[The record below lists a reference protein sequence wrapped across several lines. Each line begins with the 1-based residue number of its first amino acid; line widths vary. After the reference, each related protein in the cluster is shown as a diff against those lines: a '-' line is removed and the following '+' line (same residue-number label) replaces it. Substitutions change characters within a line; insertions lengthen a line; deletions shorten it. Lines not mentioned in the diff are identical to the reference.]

1 MGRLD
6 GKRILVTGAATGIGR
21 ATAIRVASDGAR
33 VAAFD
38 IEDASA
44 SATLAAIEEA
54 GGSARYW
61 HVDVTDEA
69 GVSAAVD
76 EAAEWMGGGID
87 ALLHL
92 AGILKGAGL
101 DITKVD
107 DAIWDPV
114 IDVNVKGSYLVSK
127 HVARYMKEQR
137 SGVIV
142 LTSSGS
148 GVLGGSSSYAYGAS
162 KGGTHG
168 LAMTLDGHLSKF
180 GIRVHDMLPGELDT
194 PLKVAATEE
203 VLRNTGDRAGYER
216 TMANLASPDGV
227 AAVIA
232 FLASDDADYVRG
244 SIRTI

>member
-38 IEDASA
+38 IEDGSA
-44 SATLAAIEEA
+44 SATLAAIEAA
-54 GGSARYW
+54 GGDARYW

-142 LTSSGS
+142 LTSSGA